1 MGINVQLREENGGIV
16 DEVFDPR
23 MVLSRAAGNGF
34 SDSRVLRYLNPWG
47 DAIFNQAQ
55 ATDLA
60 NDIVRLKNG
69 NCGSDLFEL
78 LSAIEPLVER
88 LAHETH
94 LYLWFMGD

>member
-1 MGINVQLREENGGIV
+1 MGINVQLREESGEIIN
-16 DEVFDPR
+16 EVLDPR
-23 MVLSRAAGNGF
+23 MVLSRAARNGF
-34 SDSRVLRYLNPWG
+34 SDTRLLRYLNPWG

-55 ATDLA
+55 AADLA
-60 NDIVRLKNG
+60 NDIVKLKNDNPG
-69 NCGSDLFEL
+69 TALLEL